1 MAKKAV
7 KSVVEQTGKIEV
19 QEGVVEVTIT
29 KVPGAPERK
38 TEKIKIRPFLTSTA
52 TVGVSFGATIPTV
65 NYANAKFNVFA
76 SMPCYIEEMPERL
89 NELQNFVEKK
99 AEEIAAEIH
108 NEIAGTGKDDQA
120 DFPED
125 KPETKDEYNIEDLL

>member
-1 MAKKAV
+1 MAKKPV
-7 KSVVEQTGKIEV
+7 KSVVEQTGEV
-19 QEGVVEVTIT
+19 IVQDGLVEVSIT
-29 KVPGAPERK
+29 KVPGAPVTK
-38 TEKIKIRPFLTSTA
+38 TDRIKIRPFITNPA
-52 TVGVSFGATIPTV
+52 TVSVSFGATIPTV
-65 NYANAKFNVFA
+65 DYANAKFSVFA
-76 SMPCYIEEMPERL
+76 SIPCYIEEMPERL

-108 NEIAGTGKDDQA
+108 AEIAGEGKDDQA